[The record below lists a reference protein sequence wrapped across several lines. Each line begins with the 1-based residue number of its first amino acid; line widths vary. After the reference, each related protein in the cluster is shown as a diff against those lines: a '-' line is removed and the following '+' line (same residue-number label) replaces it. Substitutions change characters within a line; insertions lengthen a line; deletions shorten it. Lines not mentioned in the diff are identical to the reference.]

1 MDAAPDTP
9 QAIASEI
16 DALEFVVE
24 EGRIANIEDY
34 GILRSWLCRLRPA
47 WESTPSEPSKPGEGT
62 TLTPLALTEPEHS
75 AVWLAANRA
84 EKMQLHEDAAVLRGL
99 LERTQKVTP

>member
-9 QAIASEI
+9 QAIASEAEI

-24 EGRIANIEDY
+24 EGRIANIKDY

-47 WESTPSEPSKPGEGT
+47 WESTPSEPSTPGEGT
-62 TLTPLALTEPEHS
+62 
-75 AVWLAANRA
+75 
-84 EKMQLHEDAAVLRGL
+84 RGL